1 MKSSIIR
8 HTTAIVALIIAL
20 FHSVTASAADT
31 WSVNPSDY
39 RYDMSLYL
47 NVTFAA
53 GEGLDY
59 TQYDVAAFVGD
70 ECRGVAEVLPV
81 PGGNDCLYLR
91 ARSNR
96 ESGETMTFRYR
107 NKTTGE
113 VKDIENVNFTF
124 ASNARLGYPSS
135 PYEVKIVIYHDVIIS
150 TEGGGSVNESGGRLA
165 EGTSLNLI
173 ATPDEGHYFSGWSDG
188 STENPRPLVVGT
200 EDVALTA
207 TFALSQYHLTY
218 TLDGETY
225 KESDVLYGT
234 TLTPEANPVK
244 EGHTFSG
251 WQGLPATM
259 PAHDVEVTGNFTIN
273 SYKAVFKIGNEIIDT
288 KTIVFGDA
296 VTAPEAPAKEGHTF
310 AGWQDVPAT
319 MPARDIE
326 VKGSYTVNK
335 YNLVYKVDGAEHKS
349 LEVEFGTTLTAE
361 PNPVKE
367 GHTFSGWQGLPTT
380 MPAHDVEVTGNF
392 TINSYKAVFKI
403 GDEIIDTKTIVFGD
417 AVTAPEAPAKEGHT
431 FAGWQDVPATMPARD
446 IEVLGSYTVNK
457 YAITYKV
464 DGAEYKVVEV
474 EFGATIVP
482 EADPVKEGYTF
493 SGWQGLPETMPAHA
507 VEVTGTFSINS
518 YKAVFKIG
526 DDVIDTKT
534 IVFGDAVT
542 VPEAPAKEGHT
553 FAGWQD
559 VPATMPAHDIEV
571 LGSYTVNKYALTYK
585 VDGAEY
591 KVVEVA
597 FGTTIVPEA
606 DPVKEG
612 YTFSGWQGLPETMPA
627 HAVEATG
634 TFSINS
640 YKAVF
645 KISDEIID
653 TKTIVFGDAVTAP
666 EAPAKEGHT
675 FAGWQD
681 VPETMPAHD
690 IEIQGSYTV
699 NKYAI
704 TYKVDGEEYKVVEV
718 EFGTTIVPEAAPEKE
733 GYTFSGWQGLPETM
747 PANDVE
753 VTATFSINSY
763 RLTVYLDDEIYLEK
777 TLEYGAA
784 IELPDPKLP
793 TDREFEGWDIEVPA
807 TMPAHDVEI
816 RGTTRIVSG
825 LAAIFA
831 DSETRLTVYT
841 TNGVQ
846 LFRDKTV
853 REASPL
859 LKPGIYIVN
868 GRKLV
873 VK

>member
-59 TQYDVAAFVGD
+59 TQYDVAAFVGN
-70 ECRGVAEVLPV
+70 ECRGVAEVLPIT
-81 PGGNDCLYLR
+81 GGNDCLYLR

-135 PYEVKIVIYHDVIIS
+135 PYEVKIVFYHDVTIS
-150 TEGGGSVNESGGRLA
+150 AGEGGTVNHSGGRLA
-165 EGTSLNLI
+165 EGTTLSLM
-173 ATPDEGHYFSGWSDG
+173 ATPAEGHHFVQWSDG
-188 STENPRPLVVGT
+188 VTDNPRTLTVGT
-200 EDVALTA
+200 ENVTLGAE
-207 TFALSQYHLTY
+207 FAVSSFHLTY
-218 TLDGETY
+218 TLDGESY
-225 KESDVLYGT
+225 KEEDVLYGT
-234 TLTPEANPVK
+234 TLTAEPNPEK

-251 WQGLPATM
+251 WQGLPTTM
-259 PAHDVEVTGNFTIN
+259 PAHDVEVTGKFTIN
-273 SYKAVFKIGNEIIDT
+273 TYKAVFKIGNDVVDT

-310 AGWQDVPAT
+310 AGWQDVPET

-326 VKGSYTVNK
+326 VLGSYTVNK
-335 YNLVYKVDGAEHKS
+335 YNLVYKVDGAEYKS
-349 LEVEFGTTLTAE
+349 LEVEYGTTIVPEVAPE
-361 PNPVKE
+361 KE
-367 GHTFSGWQGLPTT
+367 GYTFSGWQGLPET
-380 MPAHDVEVTGNF
+380 MPAHAVEANGTF
-392 TINSYKAVFKI
+392 SINSYKAVFKI

-431 FAGWQDVPATMPARD
+431 FAGWQDVPETMPARD
-446 IEVLGSYTVNK
+446 IEIKGSYTVNK
-457 YAITYKV
+457 YNLV
-464 DGAEYKVVEV
+464 
-474 EFGATIVP
+474 
-482 EADPVKEGYTF
+482 
-493 SGWQGLPETMPAHA
+493 
-507 VEVTGTFSINS
+507 
-518 YKAVFKIG
+518 
-526 DDVIDTKT
+526 
-534 IVFGDAVT
+534 
-542 VPEAPAKEGHT
+542 
-553 FAGWQD
+553 
-559 VPATMPAHDIEV
+559 
-571 LGSYTVNKYALTYK
+571 
-585 VDGAEY
+585 
-591 KVVEVA
+591 
-597 FGTTIVPEA
+597 
-606 DPVKEG
+606 
-612 YTFSGWQGLPETMPA
+612 
-627 HAVEATG
+627 
-634 TFSINS
+634 
-640 YKAVF
+640 
-645 KISDEIID
+645 
-653 TKTIVFGDAVTAP
+653 
-666 EAPAKEGHT
+666 
-675 FAGWQD
+675 
-681 VPETMPAHD
+681 
-690 IEIQGSYTV
+690 
-699 NKYAI
+699 
-704 TYKVDGEEYKVVEV
+704 YKVDGEEYKTVEV

-841 TNGVQ
+841 TNGVL

>member
-81 PGGNDCLYLR
+81 PGGKDCLYLR

-113 VKDIENVNFTF
+113 VKDIENVNFAF

-200 EDVALTA
+200 EDVALIA

-273 SYKAVFKIGNEIIDT
+273 SYKAVFKIG
-288 KTIVFGDA
+288 
-296 VTAPEAPAKEGHTF
+296 
-310 AGWQDVPAT
+310 
-319 MPARDIE
+319 
-326 VKGSYTVNK
+326 
-335 YNLVYKVDGAEHKS
+335 
-349 LEVEFGTTLTAE
+349 
-361 PNPVKE
+361 
-367 GHTFSGWQGLPTT
+367 
-380 MPAHDVEVTGNF
+380 
-392 TINSYKAVFKI
+392 
-403 GDEIIDTKTIVFGD
+403 DEIIDTKTIVFGD

-431 FAGWQDVPATMPARD
+431 FAGWQDVPATMPAHD
-446 IEVLGSYTVNK
+446 IEILGSYTVNK
-457 YAITYKV
+457 YALTYKV
-464 DGAEYKVVEV
+464 DGEEYKVVEV

-482 EADPVKEGYTF
+482 EADPVR
-493 SGWQGLPETMPAHA
+493 
-507 VEVTGTFSINS
+507 
-518 YKAVFKIG
+518 
-526 DDVIDTKT
+526 
-534 IVFGDAVT
+534 
-542 VPEAPAKEGHT
+542 
-553 FAGWQD
+553 
-559 VPATMPAHDIEV
+559 
-571 LGSYTVNKYALTYK
+571 
-585 VDGAEY
+585 
-591 KVVEVA
+591 
-597 FGTTIVPEA
+597 
-606 DPVKEG
+606 
-612 YTFSGWQGLPETMPA
+612 
-627 HAVEATG
+627 
-634 TFSINS
+634 
-640 YKAVF
+640 
-645 KISDEIID
+645 
-653 TKTIVFGDAVTAP
+653 
-666 EAPAKEGHT
+666 
-675 FAGWQD
+675 
-681 VPETMPAHD
+681 
-690 IEIQGSYTV
+690 
-699 NKYAI
+699 
-704 TYKVDGEEYKVVEV
+704 
-718 EFGTTIVPEAAPEKE
+718 E

-841 TNGVQ
+841 TNGVL